1 MILRKATFDDVS
13 DVMRILAQARQA
25 QRRAGF
31 RQWDDGYP
39 SPDVVEADI
48 SNGVGYILD
57 DGGVA
62 AGYVAIARR
71 DEEYDR
77 HPELWDITM
86 DYAVFHR
93 IAIADD
99 YRGQKLSATLF
110 DPAEALAIQLG
121 AKVIR
126 IDTGLENRPMQHIL
140 AKRGYTILGQCT
152 FTWGERLACEK
163 QIM

>member
-1 MILRKATFDDVS
+1 MILRKASFDVVS
-13 DVMRILAQARQA
+13 DVMRILTQARQA
-25 QRRAGF
+25 QRVAGF
-31 RQWDDGYP
+31 RQWDDGFP
-39 SPDVVEADI
+39 SPDVVKADI
-48 SNGVGYILD
+48 SNGIGYILD

-62 AGYVAIARR
+62 AGYVAIARH

-77 HPELWDITM
+77 HPELWDIAM

-110 DPAEALAIQLG
+110 DMAEDLAIQLG
-121 AKVIR
+121 AIVIR

-140 AKRGYTILGQCT
+140 ATRGYKDLGQCT

-163 QIM
+163 PII

>member
-1 MILRKATFDDVS
+1 MILRKASFDDVS
-13 DVMRILAQARQA
+13 DVMRILTQARQA
-25 QRRAGF
+25 QRVAGF
-31 RQWDDGYP
+31 RQWDDGFP
-39 SPDVVEADI
+39 SPDVVKADI
-48 SNGVGYILD
+48 SNGIGYILD

-62 AGYVAIARR
+62 AGYVAIARH

-77 HPELWDITM
+77 HPELWDIAM

-110 DPAEALAIQLG
+110 DMAEDLAIQLG
-121 AKVIR
+121 AIVIR

-140 AKRGYTILGQCT
+140 ATRGYKDLGQCT

-163 QIM
+163 PII

>member
-1 MILRKATFDDVS
+1 MILRKATFDDIT

-39 SPDVVEADI
+39 SRDVVHADI

-77 HPELWDITM
+77 HLELWDVTM

-93 IAIADD
+93 IAIADG
-99 YRGQKLSATLF
+99 YRGHKLSATLF
-110 DPAEALAIQLG
+110 DPAEALAVRMG
-121 AKVIR
+121 AKAIR

-163 QIM
+163 QII

>member
-1 MILRKATFDDVS
+1 MILRKASFDDVS
-13 DVMRILAQARQA
+13 DVMRILTQARQA
-25 QRRAGF
+25 QRVAGF

-39 SPDVVEADI
+39 SPDVVKADI
-48 SNGVGYILD
+48 SNGIGYILD

-62 AGYVAIARR
+62 AGYVAIARH

-110 DPAEALAIQLG
+110 DLAEALAFRIG
-121 AKVIR
+121 AKAIR
-126 IDTGLENRPMQHIL
+126 IDTGLENAPMQHIL
-140 AKRGYTILGQCT
+140 AKRGYRNLGQCT
-152 FTWGERLACEK
+152 FSWGERLAYEK
-163 QIM
+163 PIN

>member
-1 MILRKATFDDVS
+1 MILRKASFDDVS
-13 DVMRILAQARQA
+13 DVMRILTQARQA
-25 QRRAGF
+25 QRVAGF
-31 RQWDDGYP
+31 RQWDDGFP
-39 SPDVVEADI
+39 SPDVVKADI
-48 SNGVGYILD
+48 SNGIGYILD

-62 AGYVAIARR
+62 AGYVAIARH

-77 HPELWDITM
+77 HPELWDIAM

-110 DPAEALAIQLG
+110 DMAEDLAIQLG
-121 AKVIR
+121 AIVNR

-140 AKRGYTILGQCT
+140 ATRGYKDLGQCT

-163 QIM
+163 PII

>member
-1 MILRKATFDDVS
+1 MILRKASFDDVS
-13 DVMRILAQARQA
+13 DVMRILTQARQA
-25 QRRAGF
+25 QRVAGF
-31 RQWDDGYP
+31 RQWDDGFP
-39 SPDVVEADI
+39 SPDVVKADI
-48 SNGVGYILD
+48 SNGIGYILD

-62 AGYVAIARR
+62 AGYVAIARH

-77 HPELWDITM
+77 HPELWDIAM
-86 DYAVFHR
+86 YYAVFHR

-110 DPAEALAIQLG
+110 DMAEDLAIQLG
-121 AKVIR
+121 AIVIR

-140 AKRGYTILGQCT
+140 ATRGYKDLGQCT

-163 QIM
+163 PII